1 MNRARLRTILKSK
14 ITENYFFYSLD
25 YGLRIVVQLGYFAI
39 ISRSLGAAG
48 YGIFASISAISILAA
63 VFSGLGSEQ
72 VLVRRAAG
80 EPAAFPDAFGHTLI
94 CIACSIVPVSAICFL
109 VLQFMNTGGIAW
121 WAVVLFVM
129 SETLFTKL
137 TYLANACFMVHEVAG
152 RQFVINITVSS
163 VKLAGAALAWTLSSP
178 LTLEAWSGWY
188 FASLGVGAAFAMA
201 LVLWE
206 LGAPRFTFYSG
217 DLRDGLQYA
226 LEFASVVALRDLDKP
241 LVVETLGAEAGG
253 LYTAAFRVVDSAFIP
268 IRALL
273 LATYTRYFSHA
284 KVDTRAAVAFG
295 YRILLPGLAVSAFL
309 GVCLFAFAWTIP
321 HIIGPSLRRRGANH
335 QMVRGL
341 SGDHSSIRRRHGSAA
356 FRRSARCA
364 AADHHFVHCDVSAA
378 LLGWRLSWRRD
389 RRHDRPQHKPA
400 LAGGD
405 HMADHLPPSAQKPS
419 GGLTGV
425 ALAPAFA
432 RKRRRRVFLMPV
444 P

>member
-137 TYLANACFMVHEVAG
+137 TYLANACFMAHEVAG

-163 VKLAGAALAWTLSSP
+163 VKLAGAALAWKPAAFPRRRSRLRPGRDGISPVLGLALLLRWRLCSGSWARRASLSIPAIFGTDCSTRLSSP
-178 LTLEAWSGWY
+178 PSWPCAILTSPSSWKRWERRPAAFTRRLSAWSI
-188 FASLGVGAAFAMA
+188 ARL
-201 LVLWE
+201 
-206 LGAPRFTFYSG
+206 
-217 DLRDGLQYA
+217 
-226 LEFASVVALRDLDKP
+226 
-241 LVVETLGAEAGG
+241 
-253 LYTAAFRVVDSAFIP
+253 FR
-268 IRALL
+268 
-273 LATYTRYFSHA
+273 
-284 KVDTRAAVAFG
+284 
-295 YRILLPGLAVSAFL
+295 
-309 GVCLFAFAWTIP
+309 
-321 HIIGPSLRRRGANH
+321 
-335 QMVRGL
+335 
-341 SGDHSSIRRRHGSAA
+341 
-356 FRRSARCA
+356 
-364 AADHHFVHCDVSAA
+364 
-378 LLGWRLSWRRD
+378 
-389 RRHDRPQHKPA
+389 
-400 LAGGD
+400 
-405 HMADHLPPSAQKPS
+405 
-419 GGLTGV
+419 
-425 ALAPAFA
+425 
-432 RKRRRRVFLMPV
+432 
-444 P
+444 